1 MFFWYSAIK
10 RTDSD
15 KKYSFENQQGGRIM
29 KTIAILIC
37 LSIFM
42 GSNAYAEQSGSNLGP
57 PPAAYAACKIKK
69 AGDSASFVNPKG
81 ETITGTCEQEGNQL
95 VLRPDHSK
103 GQPGGKRQGPPPEA
117 YRACEGKSAGS
128 AAQFINRRGETI
140 KGTCT
145 EDNGKMVL
153 RPDSNKGNKS
163 TKIN

>member
-1 MFFWYSAIK
+1 MGWEAKINAI
-10 RTDSD
+10 
-15 KKYSFENQQGGRIM
+15 N
-29 KTIAILIC
+29 ILIC
-37 LSIFM
+37 LLILMGGNAFAEQG
-42 GSNAYAEQSGSNLGP
+42 GSNFGP
-57 PPAAYAACKIKK
+57 PPAAYAACKVKK

-95 VLRPDHSK
+95 VLRPDRSK
-103 GQPGGKRQGPPPEA
+103 GQPNGKRQGPPPEA

-140 KGTCT
+140 KGTCA